1 MKLIKNF
8 FKIIIAIILISLI
21 TALPQLGIISGV
33 GFLVYKVLDILFVKN
48 KRKEAIEK
56 NKKKNKRRTA
66 IDKRDNILNVIY
78 NGNVKKLMDDLKMIK
93 KHNLSLKVTDKEGYT
108 PLMYAALFNRT
119 ACARHLIEFGVDINE
134 TRSIGRT
141 RENTALDIAIK
152 NNNKHMVK
160 RLRKH
165 GGKRARNL

>member
-8 FKIIIAIILISLI
+8 FKIIIAIILISI
-21 TALPQLGIISGV
+21 IATLPQLGIISGV
-33 GFLVYKVLDILFVKN
+33 GFLVYKVLDILFVKPERDKTSKKN
-48 KRKEAIEK
+48 EEK
-56 NKKKNKRRTA
+56 NNRRAA
-66 IDKRDNILNVIY
+66 IDKRDNILDVIY
-78 NGNVKKLMDDLKMIK
+78 NGNLKKLIDDLKMIK
-93 KHNLSLKVTDKEGYT
+93 KHNLSLEITDEEGYT

-119 ACARHLIEFGVDINE
+119 ACAKHLIEFGVDINE
-134 TRSIGRT
+134 TRSIGRI

-152 NNNKHMVK
+152 NNHKHMVK